1 MGVAVLL
8 LIAGA
13 VALGIAICWKLK
25 KRESMEVSEVVKMS
39 EIKKTTQ

>member
-1 MGVAVLL
+1 ML

-13 VALGIAICWKLK
+13 IALGIAICRKLK

-39 EIKKTTQ
+39 EIKKKMQ